1 LEFPFVQFEFT
12 HAIGPT
18 QGRYVVLPES
28 AAPRVLDEL
37 DLLPPHETAALAAPE
52 PAEPPGSAPSLS
64 EHVAGVYRGLAS
76 ADVIVMAVVGASA
89 ARRRSLMLRRGPAVT
104 GGEPPADVA
113 LQLATVIRATRSLRD
128 GRAAKA
134 WLEELREDPAK
145 EEEFI
150 DSALMVLCRAVRGY
164 RIGAGDPY
172 VADVTRADARAIR
185 VGFGDGKEVA
195 DGRWRAAYLV
205 LAPTERLSRADRI
218 KPAEIV
224 AGVLNHRAP
233 VFDADELLLRGV
245 LDLDQA
251 RPRAA
256 AFQLR
261 AMLEL
266 VGEELAQRGYAA
278 GVQERLER
286 VEVHGP
292 RLRELCNRSFAV
304 TLGEKEVGFLVE
316 VAEEAGALLNA
327 VRSHALSTM
336 PPSALEE
343 ARPDGGLR

>member
-1 LEFPFVQFEFT
+1 VEFPFVQFEFT

-37 DLLPPHETAALAAPE
+37 DLLPAHATGGLAATE
-52 PAEPPGSAPSLS
+52 QADAGAPSGYGPTLS

-89 ARRRSLMLRRGPAVT
+89 VRRRGLLLRRGPTVT
-104 GGEPPADVA
+104 GGEPPADVP

-128 GRAAKA
+128 GRAAAA
-134 WLEELREDPAK
+134 WLEELRTDPVK

-150 DSALMVLCRAVRGY
+150 DDALMVLGRAVRGY

-172 VADVTRADARAIR
+172 VTDVTRADARAIR
-185 VGFGDGKEVA
+185 VGYGDGKEVS
-195 DGRWRAAYLV
+195 DGRWHAAYLV
-205 LAPTERLSRADRI
+205 LVPHERLSRADRI

-233 VFDADELLLRGV
+233 VFDADELLLRAV

-261 AMLEL
+261 AMLDL
-266 VGEELAQRGYAA
+266 VGEELVQRGYA
-278 GVQERLER
+278 GDVQERLDR
-286 VEVHGP
+286 VEAHAP
-292 RLRELCNRSFAV
+292 RVRDLCDRSFAAA
-304 TLGEKEVGFLVE
+304 LGEPEIAFLVE

-327 VRSHALSTM
+327 VRSHSLSTL
-336 PPSALEE
+336 PPSALE
-343 ARPDGGLR
+343 G